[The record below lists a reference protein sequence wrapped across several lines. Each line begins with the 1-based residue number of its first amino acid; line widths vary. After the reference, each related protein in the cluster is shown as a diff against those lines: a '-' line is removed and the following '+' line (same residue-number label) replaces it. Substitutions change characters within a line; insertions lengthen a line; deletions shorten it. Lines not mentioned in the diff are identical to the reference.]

1 MRVVFVGA
9 DTLSVL
15 TARTLINRGHE
26 VVIIESDPAVIES
39 LTDGLDCGFLH
50 GDGTKPNVLREA
62 DPKETDF
69 LFCLTGD
76 DQTNIISSLVGRSLG
91 FKRVVTKV
99 DDEELEHI
107 CIELGL
113 TETIIPDLTIGRYLA
128 DIVEGQNLMELAL
141 VIKGDARV
149 FSFVATEADAVP
161 ISELDLPPRARVVCL
176 YRSDELLLPEA
187 DTGIHPGDEVVIL
200 SHSSS
205 LATLQKRWGR
215 ALNGASRKIP
225 CPPDVTG

>member
-9 DTLSVL
+9 GTLSAL
-15 TARTLINRGHE
+15 TAHALISRGHE
-26 VVIIESDPAVIES
+26 VVVIEKDEARIES
-39 LTDGLDCGFLH
+39 LTEAMDCGFLH
-50 GDGTKPNVLREA
+50 GDGTKPNLLREA
-62 DPKETDF
+62 DPKATDF

-113 TETIIPDLTIGRYLA
+113 AETIIPDLTIGRYLA
-128 DIVEGQNLMELAL
+128 DIVDGQNLEELAL

-149 FSFVATEADAVP
+149 FLFVASANDEVA
-161 ISELDLPPRARVVCL
+161 ISDLDLPPRSRVVCL
-176 YRSDELLLPEA
+176 YRSDDFLLPTI
-187 DTGIHPGDEVVIL
+187 DTRIRRGDEVVIL

-205 LATLQKRWGR
+205 LAALQKRWGR
-215 ALNGASRKIP
+215 PVNVQ
-225 CPPDVTG
+225 PD